1 MIRLPL
7 ILAVSLLAATVAPA
21 GGPVS
26 DSKHL
31 AACRVA
37 LDRDLARL
45 QRERETIVAL
55 FDADAAA
62 VDAADFTLRKAER
75 AILAE
80 LEADRAAAEARHA
93 RCRRDAIR

>member
-7 ILAVSLLAATVAPA
+7 IFAAFLLAAAAAWA
-21 GGPVS
+21 GGSAADPQ
-26 DSKHL
+26 DL
-31 AACRVA
+31 AACRAA

-45 QRERETIVAL
+45 QRERETIQAM

-75 AILAE
+75 EILADLAAE
-80 LEADRAAAEARHA
+80 RADAEARYA
-93 RCRRDAIR
+93 RCRSDAIR